1 MEYVYFYSVA
11 CYITKVFF
19 QKKHKQYKKP
29 VFFCFFF
36 FGYVFRSMPVELVH
50 VHEEYMYVSEC

>member
-19 QKKHKQYKKP
+19 QKKKHKQYKKP
-29 VFFCFFF
+29 VFF

-50 VHEEYMYVSEC
+50 VHEEYKYVSEC